1 MHQILPVSAAQVQT
15 LLLSRVTTVLERAST
30 CSAHQRCGRVIYR
43 KGSHVLRMA
52 RLRLTCTPTVEP
64 QSSAGL
70 RIVGN
75 WAAAF
80 NTAKENIYIKDQKN
94 DVGAC

>member
-1 MHQILPVSAAQVQT
+1 MM
-15 LLLSRVTTVLERAST
+15 AS
-30 CSAHQRCGRVIYR
+30 
-43 KGSHVLRMA
+43 
-52 RLRLTCTPTVEP
+52 LRLTGTFTVEP

-80 NTAKENIYIKDQKN
+80 HTAKANIYVKDQKN
-94 DVGAC
+94 DFGAC